1 VADNSLPYERRG
13 AGLLFHLR
21 DDVKLLLKWS
31 SSTKATVEI
40 WRGMDLMPPDTGNI
54 NSASFRERVAKDA
67 RLTFAKDGKD
77 TTPNILEDLGMVALA
92 MSSPVSGNED
102 GDDDESKGKSLWD
115 LLSGDSP
122 VNRLLD
128 YAEEEGSFF
137 HTPGMDAY
145 ATAKVTSDGPHYET
159 YSLKSRR
166 FTLWLMSVWHR
177 REKQRLE
184 KEGRKDERPGYFPH
198 KAMGDV
204 AAYFETKALFDGVEQ
219 EVHIRVA
226 GVGGRVYV
234 DLCDAAW
241 RVVEIAPDGWQLI
254 PGSEAP
260 VKFVRR
266 DGMLPLPEP
275 VRGGSLEELRA
286 VLNLGT
292 GDEAE
297 RNWRLVSAWLAQGV
311 NPRGPYPVLTLLGP
325 QGAAKSF
332 AQRILRNLLDPS
344 SVPIRGVPRDEHN
357 LYIDATSGWCVA
369 LDNMSQVP
377 AWLSDALC
385 RLATGGGFSTRR
397 LYTDQDQILFDAM
410 RPVALNGIGD
420 VVSRPDLLDR
430 ALIINLPRIRPED
443 RRAEKDLEAKV
454 EAAKP
459 SILGALFDV
468 VAAGLG
474 QQASVRLDKLPR
486 MADFARWGVATE
498 QALGG
503 EEGSFLK
510 AYQSSQDEAV
520 ETALEAYPI
529 AAILLDFAKGYTV
542 EDPWEGTPTDLFDAL
557 NDKVGDEIKRARDW
571 PKAPNRL
578 MEQLGRLAPS
588 LQEVGVHVMR
598 TGRSK
603 HERKMN
609 VFSQEKPGE

>member
-1 VADNSLPYERRG
+1 VADNSLPYEVRRDG
-13 AGLLFHLR
+13 ILFHLR
-21 DDVKLLLKWS
+21 DEVKMLVKWHT
-31 SSTKATVEI
+31 STKVVAEL
-40 WRGMDLMPPDTGNI
+40 WRGLKLMPPDTGNL
-54 NSASFRERVAKDA
+54 NSASFRGRLAKDA
-67 RLTFAKDGKD
+67 RDTFGEK
-77 TTPNILEDLGMVALA
+77 TVPSILEDLGMVALA
-92 MSSPVSGNED
+92 MSSKIGE
-102 GDDDESKGKSLWD
+102 DDEEDEGKGKTLWD

-128 YAEEEGSFF
+128 YAEEESDFF

-145 ATAKVTSDGPHYET
+145 ATAKVTASGPHCET

-166 FTLWLMSVWHR
+166 FTLWLMSIWHR
-177 REKQRLE
+177 REKERLE
-184 KEGRKDERPGYFPH
+184 KEGKKDERPPYFPH
-198 KAMGDV
+198 GAMGDI
-204 AAYFETKALFDGVEQ
+204 AAYFESKALFEGAEQ
-219 EVHIRVA
+219 EVFVRVA
-226 GVGGRVYV
+226 GRGGRVYI

-241 RVVEIAPDGWQLI
+241 RVVEINAEAWRVI
-254 PGSEAP
+254 PGGDAP
-260 VKFVRR
+260 VKFVRT

-286 VLNLGT
+286 VLNLGA

-297 RNWRLVSAWLAQGV
+297 RNWRLVGAWLVQGF

-332 AQRILRNLLDPS
+332 AQRILRNMIDPS

-357 LYIDATSGWCVA
+357 LYIDATSGHVIA
-369 LDNMSQVP
+369 LDNMSTIP

-410 RPVALNGIGD
+410 RPAAINGIGD
-420 VVSRPDLLDR
+420 VITRPDLLDR
-430 ALIINLPRIRPED
+430 ALIISLPRIGPED
-443 RRAEKDLEAKV
+443 RRPEKELEAEV

-459 SILGALFDV
+459 GILGALFDAGAEGLAKQESV
-468 VAAGLG
+468 VLG
-474 QQASVRLDKLPR
+474 KLPR

-498 QALGG
+498 GALGG
-503 EEGSFLK
+503 EPGSFMA

-520 ETALEAYPI
+520 ETALEAWPV
-529 AAILLDFAKGYTV
+529 ASVLVDFAKSYTAS
-542 EDPWEGTPTDLFDAL
+542 EPWGGTATDLFDAI
-557 NDKVGDEIKRARDW
+557 NGKVGDEIKRGRDW

-578 MEQLGRLAPS
+578 MEHIGRLAPA

-598 TGRSK
+598 GGGHKHGRK
-603 HERKMN
+603 VN
-609 VFSQEKPGE
+609 VFSLMSPAK